1 MLAKLL
7 ASASQLQ
14 QQSHTDPTLH
24 PALAQQF
31 CQNPWQPHHQHLAAA
46 SLQQQQQQQQVQ
58 AQQQVM
64 HSLPPPAH
72 STRSSAADSGA
83 RRWDEAGSGPS
94 HGSTFM
100 GGLPGLQQVHPWS
113 SLPPAAAM
121 ASAAAAPTC
130 AGMGEQGDKAGPH
143 QAAAAAQ
150 VLGEDLGEALPLGF
164 SDSPRV
170 PVVISPTF
178 SSQELNIL
186 LEVGG
191 QAHLSDPASA
201 AVAGLCS
208 LPVKAMLC
216 CACSAMLLV
225 SIWPLLRGSSLLAT
239 AEDHVLG
246 WMGQQSGVL
255 QAGCSS
261 CDAAAQG
268 GTPLSSLA
276 DAEPY
281 RFLP

>member
-1 MLAKLL
+1 MGARQATRQYGRSTTPRTQALLEQHRQVLAKLL

-14 QQSHTDPTLH
+14 QHSHLDPTLH

-31 CQNPWQPHHQHLAAA
+31 CQNPWQAHHQHLAAD
-46 SLQQQQQQQQVQ
+46 SLLQQQHQAQ

-64 HSLPPPAH
+64 QQLPPPAH
-72 STRSSAADSGA
+72 STRSSAADTSA
-83 RRWDEAGSGPS
+83 RRWDEAGAGPG
-94 HGSTFM
+94 HGPTFL

-113 SLPPAAAM
+113 SPPPAAAM
-121 ASAAAAPTC
+121 ASAAAAPTS
-130 AGMGEQGDKAGPH
+130 AGMGEQGDKARPH

-191 QAHLSDPASA
+191 WAHLGVPAWA

-208 LPVKAMLC
+208 LHVKATL
-216 CACSAMLLV
+216 
-225 SIWPLLRGSSLLAT
+225 
-239 AEDHVLG
+239 
-246 WMGQQSGVL
+246 
-255 QAGCSS
+255 
-261 CDAAAQG
+261 
-268 GTPLSSLA
+268 
-276 DAEPY
+276 
-281 RFLP
+281 

>member
-1 MLAKLL
+1 MGARQATRQYGRSTTPRTQALLEQHRQVLAKLL

-14 QQSHTDPTLH
+14 QQSHTDPTMH

-46 SLQQQQQQQQVQ
+46 SLQQQQQQVQ

-64 HSLPPPAH
+64 QSLPPPAH
-72 STRSSAADSGA
+72 STRSSAADSSA
-83 RRWDEAGSGPS
+83 RRWEEAGLGPS
-94 HGSTFM
+94 QGSTFM

-143 QAAAAAQ
+143 RAAAAAQ

-191 QAHLSDPASA
+191 QAHLSDPAWA

-208 LPVKAMLC
+208 LPLKAMLC

-225 SIWPLLRGSSLLAT
+225 SIWPLLKILSWVGWVSRVVCFRLA
-239 AEDHVLG
+239 A
-246 WMGQQSGVL
+246 
-255 QAGCSS
+255 
-261 CDAAAQG
+261 
-268 GTPLSSLA
+268 
-276 DAEPY
+276 
-281 RFLP
+281 